1 MRKADNF
8 KRPEN
13 KDQTRINERIQ
24 APELRVLDPEGEP
37 LGIMS
42 LKEALAKAEELDLDL
57 VEVSPTAV
65 PPVARIVN
73 YGKFLY
79 QKEKKLKEAKKNQK
93 IIEMKE
99 IKFGPHIDI
108 HDFEYRIKR
117 VQDFLSKGD
126 KVKISIRF
134 RGREMAHTD
143 IGFDLIKKIIEK
155 IGDSFIEKPAKL
167 EGRQILMFLAPPKSQ
182 KKK

>member
-1 MRKADNF
+1 MRRVDNF

-13 KDQTRINERIQ
+13 KDNTKINEHIT
-24 APELRVLDPEGEP
+24 APELRVLGPEGEA
-37 LGIMS
+37 LGVMS

-57 VEVSPTAV
+57 VEISPTAV

-93 IIEMKE
+93 IVETKE
-99 IKFGPHIDI
+99 VKFGPHIDV
-108 HDFEYRIKR
+108 HDFEYRVKR
-117 VQDFLSKGD
+117 ILEFLGKGD
-126 KVKISIRF
+126 KVKVSIRF
-134 RGREMAHTD
+134 RGRELAHTE
-143 IGFDLIKKIIEK
+143 IGFELIKRILEK
-155 IGDSFIEKPAKL
+155 LGDSATVEKPAKM

-182 KKK
+182 KK